1 MVKARTEEIL
11 RDSLQAVA
19 PIQQSTDSVMLE
31 QFHRR
36 LAALKADY
44 KSSQTAMAELEAKRS
59 HLRDTMLRLSGAIQV
74 LEEEL
79 AHTEPSRD
87 IATTSNSTNT
97 LNSEQSLT
105 PIHIPAEI
113 PLPSTYEILD
123 ANESL

>member
-1 MVKARTEEIL
+1 
-11 RDSLQAVA
+11 
-19 PIQQSTDSVMLE
+19 MLE

-36 LAALKADY
+36 LAALKAEY
-44 KSSQTAMAELEAKRS
+44 KSGQAAMAELDTQRS

-79 AHTEPSRD
+79 THTEPSSD
-87 IATTSNSTNT
+87 TAIPLAATTPDSTNA
-97 LNSEQSLT
+97 LNSEQFSP

>member
-1 MVKARTEEIL
+1 
-11 RDSLQAVA
+11 
-19 PIQQSTDSVMLE
+19 MLE

-36 LAALKADY
+36 LVALKQEY
-44 KSSQTAMAELEAKRS
+44 QSSQAAMAELDAKRS

-79 AHTEPSRD
+79 VRAQSSTDATASS
-87 IATTSNSTNT
+87 IATTPDPTNA
-97 LNSEQSLT
+97 LNSEQSSN
-105 PIHIPAEI
+105 PNYIPAEI

>member
-1 MVKARTEEIL
+1 MI
-11 RDSLQAVA
+11 
-19 PIQQSTDSVMLE
+19 E

-44 KSSQTAMAELEAKRS
+44 KSSQIAMAELDAKRS

-79 AHTEPSRD
+79 AHAEPSRD
-87 IATTSNSTNT
+87 IATTSDAPNT
-97 LNSEQSLT
+97 LNSEQSPT